1 MHRKFD
7 DSFKIMAVDLSV
19 VRGSVADVAKE
30 LDIDPS
36 LLSKWRRNPRYNG
49 NKVLPDNPKISP
61 EEQELRVL
69 RKELSG
75 ADQERRLPFYRG
87 DKDPD
92 EHVRAFYIAL
102 ASAKLSPG
110 EKGADS

>member
-19 VRGSVADVAKE
+19 VKGSVAEVAGE

-36 LLSKWRRNPRYNG
+36 LLSKWRRKPRYNG

-69 RKELSG
+69 RKRFKDAEL
-75 ADQERRLPFYRG
+75 ERDILKKTLAIFSKG
-87 DKDPD
+87 DGP
-92 EHVRAFYIAL
+92 YTGL
-102 ASAKLSPG
+102 
-110 EKGADS
+110 

>member
-7 DSFKIMAVDLSV
+7 NSFKIMAVDLSV

-36 LLSKWRRNPRYNG
+36 LLSKWRRDPRYNG

-61 EEQELRVL
+61 EEQELRIL
-69 RKELSG
+69 RKRLRDTEL
-75 ADQERRLPFYRG
+75 ERDILKKAIAIFSKG
-87 DKDPD
+87 DGP
-92 EHVRAFYIAL
+92 YTG
-102 ASAKLSPG
+102 S
-110 EKGADS
+110 

>member
-1 MHRKFD
+1 MRARYARFVEMHRKFD

-19 VRGSVADVAKE
+19 VKGSVADVAKE

-61 EEQELRVL
+61 EEQELRIL
-69 RKELSG
+69 RKKLRDTEL
-75 ADQERRLPFYRG
+75 ERDILKKAIAIFSRG
-87 DKDPD
+87 DGP
-92 EHVRAFYIAL
+92 YTG
-102 ASAKLSPG
+102 S
-110 EKGADS
+110 

>member
-19 VRGSVADVAKE
+19 VKGSVAEVAKE

-36 LLSKWRRNPRYNG
+36 LLSKWRRNARYNG

-61 EEQELRVL
+61 EEQELRIL
-69 RKELSG
+69 RKKLRDIEL
-75 ADQERRLPFYRG
+75 ERDILKKAIAIFSRG
-87 DKDPD
+87 DGP
-92 EHVRAFYIAL
+92 YTG
-102 ASAKLSPG
+102 S
-110 EKGADS
+110 

>member
-19 VRGSVADVAKE
+19 VKGSVADVAKE

-61 EEQELRVL
+61 EEQELRIL
-69 RKELSG
+69 RKKLRDTEL
-75 ADQERRLPFYRG
+75 ERDILKKAIAIFSRG
-87 DKDPD
+87 DGP
-92 EHVRAFYIAL
+92 YTG
-102 ASAKLSPG
+102 S
-110 EKGADS
+110 

>member
-19 VRGSVADVAKE
+19 VKGSVADVAKE

-49 NKVLPDNPKISP
+49 NKVLPDNPKISK
-61 EEQELRVL
+61 EEHELRVL
-69 RKELSG
+69 RKKLRDTEL
-75 ADQERRLPFYRG
+75 ERDILKKAIAIFSRG
-87 DKDPD
+87 DGP
-92 EHVRAFYIAL
+92 YTG
-102 ASAKLSPG
+102 S
-110 EKGADS
+110 

>member
-61 EEQELRVL
+61 EEQELRIL
-69 RKELSG
+69 RKKLRDTEL
-75 ADQERRLPFYRG
+75 ERDILKKAIAIFSKG
-87 DKDPD
+87 DGP
-92 EHVRAFYIAL
+92 YTGL
-102 ASAKLSPG
+102 
-110 EKGADS
+110 

>member
-7 DSFKIMAVDLSV
+7 DSFKVIAVDLSIAK
-19 VRGSVADVAKE
+19 GSVAAVAKE

-61 EEQELRVL
+61 EEQELRIL
-69 RKELSG
+69 RKKLKDTEL
-75 ADQERRLPFYRG
+75 ERDILKKAIAIFSKG
-87 DKDPD
+87 DGP
-92 EHVRAFYIAL
+92 YTG
-102 ASAKLSPG
+102 S
-110 EKGADS
+110 